1 MADVIVLEDIVKQF
15 TMGDTILQAL
25 DHVNFSVE
33 EGDFVAIMGPSGSGK
48 STMMN
53 ILGCLDRPTSGKY
66 YLDGKEVA
74 GLSDDE
80 LARTRNAKI
89 GFVFQNFN
97 LLSKISAQQNVA
109 LPLVYAGVSEEERME
124 RARIALRDVGLED
137 RLDHKPN
144 ELSGGQRQR
153 VAIARALINNPAIV
167 MADEPTGNL
176 DTKSS
181 YEIMDIFKKLNAMGK
196 TIVMVT
202 HEPDIGQQTKRILV
216 MRDGHL
222 NSDERLV
229 HDAMVSLGFGVKEQI
244 KDNISRLGSNLLIVQ
259 SGGRTATGA
268 RIQAGSGAR
277 LTDEDAKAIEKN
289 IDGIKYVAPMVSRG
303 YQLVVGNQNWT
314 TNVQGSTPNII
325 DIRDYTVE
333 EGRNIND
340 HDMAGK
346 DRVCVIGKTIVDN
359 LFPDG
364 DPIGKTIRI
373 NKAPFKVV
381 GVLGAKGQS
390 SGGQDQDDVV
400 FVPLTTAM
408 NRMMGITYVNNITI
422 QAMNENV
429 IDSVQAEVEH
439 LLRIRHRIKNSDD
452 DDFSVRNLAAL
463 MDTMMSTANTITMLL
478 GCIAAI
484 SLLVGGI
491 GIMNIMLVSV
501 TERTREI
508 GIRKALGATYNNIL
522 LQFLIESAVIGIIG
536 GFLGVLLG
544 IGASYAISTFAEWKT
559 VISVPIIIIS
569 VVFSVGIGVF
579 FGIYPARKA
588 ALLDP
593 IEALRYE

>member
-1 MADVIVLEDIVKQF
+1 MKGWYTIMFNESIKMAIDGMVSNKLRTLLTLLGIIIGVGAVI
-15 TMGDTILQAL
+15 
-25 DHVNFSVE
+25 
-33 EGDFVAIMGPSGSGK
+33 
-48 STMMN
+48 
-53 ILGCLDRPTSGKY
+53 
-66 YLDGKEVA
+66 
-74 GLSDDE
+74 
-80 LARTRNAKI
+80 
-89 GFVFQNFN
+89 
-97 LLSKISAQQNVA
+97 
-109 LPLVYAGVSEEERME
+109 
-124 RARIALRDVGLED
+124 
-137 RLDHKPN
+137 
-144 ELSGGQRQR
+144 
-153 VAIARALINNPAIV
+153 
-167 MADEPTGNL
+167 
-176 DTKSS
+176 
-181 YEIMDIFKKLNAMGK
+181 
-196 TIVMVT
+196 
-202 HEPDIGQQTKRILV
+202 
-216 MRDGHL
+216 
-222 NSDERLV
+222 
-229 HDAMVSLGFGVKEQI
+229 AMVSLGFGVKEQI
-244 KDNISRLGSNLLIVQ
+244 KENISRLGSNLLIVQ

-277 LTDEDAKAIEKN
+277 LTYDDAKAIEKN
-289 IDGIKYVAPMVSRG
+289 IDGIKYVAPIVSRG

-333 EGRNIND
+333 EGRNMSD

-346 DRVCVIGKTIVDN
+346 DRVCVIGKTIVEN
-359 LFPDG
+359 LFPEG
-364 DPIGKTIRI
+364 DPVGKTIRI
-373 NKAPFKVV
+373 NLAPFKVI

-400 FVPLTTAM
+400 FVPLTTAQ

-422 QAMNENV
+422 QAENENV
-429 IDSVQAEVEH
+429 IDNVQAEVEN
-439 LLRIRHRIKNSDD
+439 LLRTRHRIKNSDD
-452 DDFSVRNLAAL
+452 DDFTVRNLAAL

-536 GFLGVLLG
+536 GFLGVVLG
-544 IGASYAISTFAEWKT
+544 IGASYAISAFAEWKT
-559 VISVPIIIIS
+559 VISVPIIIIA

>member
-1 MADVIVLEDIVKQF
+1 MFNESIKMAIDGMVSNKLRTLLTLLGIIIGVGAVI
-15 TMGDTILQAL
+15 
-25 DHVNFSVE
+25 
-33 EGDFVAIMGPSGSGK
+33 
-48 STMMN
+48 
-53 ILGCLDRPTSGKY
+53 
-66 YLDGKEVA
+66 
-74 GLSDDE
+74 
-80 LARTRNAKI
+80 
-89 GFVFQNFN
+89 
-97 LLSKISAQQNVA
+97 
-109 LPLVYAGVSEEERME
+109 
-124 RARIALRDVGLED
+124 
-137 RLDHKPN
+137 
-144 ELSGGQRQR
+144 
-153 VAIARALINNPAIV
+153 
-167 MADEPTGNL
+167 
-176 DTKSS
+176 
-181 YEIMDIFKKLNAMGK
+181 
-196 TIVMVT
+196 
-202 HEPDIGQQTKRILV
+202 
-216 MRDGHL
+216 
-222 NSDERLV
+222 
-229 HDAMVSLGFGVKEQI
+229 AMVSLGFGVKEQI
-244 KDNISRLGSNLLIVQ
+244 KENISRLGSNLLIVQ

-277 LTDEDAKAIEKN
+277 LTYDDAKAIEKN
-289 IDGIKYVAPMVSRG
+289 IDGIKYVAPIVSRG

-333 EGRNIND
+333 EGRNMSD

-359 LFPDG
+359 LFPEG
-364 DPIGKTIRI
+364 DPVGKTIRI
-373 NKAPFKVV
+373 NLAPFKVI
-381 GVLGAKGQS
+381 GVLGGKGQS

-400 FVPLTTAM
+400 FVPLTTAQ

-422 QAMNENV
+422 QAENENV
-429 IDSVQAEVEH
+429 IDNVQAEVEN
-439 LLRIRHRIKNSDD
+439 LLRTRHRIKNSDD
-452 DDFSVRNLAAL
+452 DDFTVRNLAAL

-536 GFLGVLLG
+536 GFLGVVLG
-544 IGASYAISTFAEWKT
+544 IGASYAISAFAEWKT
-559 VISVPIIIIS
+559 VISVPIIIIA